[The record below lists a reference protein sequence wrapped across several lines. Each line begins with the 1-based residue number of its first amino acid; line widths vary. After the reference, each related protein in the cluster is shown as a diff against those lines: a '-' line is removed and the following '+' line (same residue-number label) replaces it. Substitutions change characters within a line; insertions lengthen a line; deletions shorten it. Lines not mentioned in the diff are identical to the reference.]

1 MSAAPT
7 LEPAVALV
15 LRASQGDRAAAT
27 TLCQRFVPVARAFAR
42 RRLVHTDAVDE
53 FTQDVM
59 LVLVEALAEGKLEQP
74 ERLPSFVLGICRNLA
89 RDRARQ
95 RERRAPLLDAYAAD
109 LAVLRADAG
118 EKPTYEILHLE
129 DCLSTLSARSREVV
143 RLAYAEAAS
152 PAEIAAA
159 LALTEGNVR
168 VLRHRTLAAL
178 RDCMARRIS
187 WEAA

>member
-1 MSAAPT
+1 VSSALT
-7 LEPAVALV
+7 LEPHVELAE
-15 LRASQGDRAAAT
+15 RAARGDRTAAAA
-27 TLCQRFVPVARAFAR
+27 LCQRFTPAVRAFAR
-42 RRLVHTDAVDE
+42 RRLVTTEAVDE

-59 LVLVEALAEGKLEQP
+59 LVLIEALDAGKLEQP
-74 ERLPSFVLGICRNLA
+74 ERLPGFVLGICKNLA

-95 RERRAPLLDAYAAD
+95 RERRSGLLATYAAE
-109 LAVLRADAG
+109 LPSFVPPTA

-129 DCLSTLSARSREVV
+129 DCLSSLSARAREIV

-152 PAEIAAA
+152 PAEIAAT
-159 LALTEGNVR
+159 LAVSEGNAR

-178 RDCMARRIS
+178 RECMSRRIS